1 MANYRV
7 RRLYFHYV
15 CLLQRTCR
23 SSRSALADVLY
34 SIRRCV
40 CRSTGRLRDPARTDV
55 SSCLSSDHNMAH
67 RHWTGRQTEV
77 EWGWGR
83 GWEEER
89 ERQIITV
96 CKCHPWARPPLGQPL
111 RMLQLVLPSHSSTS
125 GSACDS
131 WVVLHAGNHW
141 AGKHPSSK
149 VPLAHAP
156 KPSCDDWTACKCP
169 VCVRHAVSK
178 GLVQDMQHKTTL
190 IWLMGRWQ
198 HTSHSHS

>member
-23 SSRSALADVLY
+23 SFRSALADVLY

-77 EWGWGR
+77 EWGR

-89 ERQIITV
+89 ERETDYHSVQV
-96 CKCHPWARPPLGQPL
+96 PPMSKATL
-111 RMLQLVLPSHSSTS
+111 RSAPAYAPVGPSKPQLDKWF
-125 GSACDS
+125 C
-131 WVVLHAGNHW
+131 
-141 AGKHPSSK
+141 
-149 VPLAHAP
+149 
-156 KPSCDDWTACKCP
+156 
-169 VCVRHAVSK
+169 
-178 GLVQDMQHKTTL
+178 M
-190 IWLMGRWQ
+190 
-198 HTSHSHS
+198 